1 MDYKTAGVDIE
12 SGKTFVNSIRNIVK
26 TTYVDG
32 VIGGL
37 GGFSGMMEIP
47 NGYDKPVLVS
57 GADGVGTKIHIAKTI
72 SYGGDETPYRGIG
85 TDLVA
90 MCVNDVITCG
100 AKPLYFLDYVST
112 TQIRQSLLYQ
122 LILGIVDGCIS
133 SGCALIGGETAEHP
147 VKFGMVSDEDLSGFC
162 TGIIEK
168 NEIIDGSLINDGDKI
183 IGLASSGIHSNGFSL
198 INELLFRHKLF
209 ISNTP
214 ELLIPT
220 RIYASVVSKLIE

>member
-1 MDYKTAGVDIE
+1 
-12 SGKTFVNSIRNIVK
+12 
-26 TTYVDG
+26 
-32 VIGGL
+32 
-37 GGFSGMMEIP
+37 
-47 NGYDKPVLVS
+47 
-57 GADGVGTKIHIAKTI
+57 
-72 SYGGDETPYRGIG
+72 
-85 TDLVA
+85 

-168 NEIIDGSLINDGDKI
+168 NEIIDGSLIN
-183 IGLASSGIHSNGFSL
+183 
-198 INELLFRHKLF
+198 ELLFRHKLF

-220 RIYASVVSKLIE
+220 RIYASVVSKLIEEVPVLGMSHITGGGIPENLPRCLPEGLTANVDYDSWEVPYIFNKIMFDGEISLDEMRRVYNMGIGYCIIVPEECVDISMEIIKFMNIDSWVIGEVTK